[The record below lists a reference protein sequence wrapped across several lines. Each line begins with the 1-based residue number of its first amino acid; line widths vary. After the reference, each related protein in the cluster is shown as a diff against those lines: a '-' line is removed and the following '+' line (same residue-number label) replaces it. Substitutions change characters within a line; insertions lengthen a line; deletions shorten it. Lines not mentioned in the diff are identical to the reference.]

1 MADRISVDFGSLT
14 NNQLWQR
21 GMAVV
26 LALTGNARFPNPPL
40 TMAMVESLLATFQ
53 AAISDT
59 MGPNQGSKKAMALR
73 DSLRAQVI
81 SALKQVAGYVQ
92 ENANGDFSDTGF
104 ETYSTT
110 ARKTGQLVT
119 TPTFRKLYRGT
130 KSGEI
135 MVLINAVPYARGYQ
149 VQYAALKD
157 GVPGPWTVIDVMSV
171 KSAAN
176 ISGLTPATVYAFQV
190 QAIGTVNRS
199 DWSDFQTIICV

>member
-14 NNQLWQR
+14 ANRLWQR

-26 LALTGNARFPNPPL
+26 LALTGNVRFPNPPL
-40 TMAMVESLLATFQ
+40 TMAMLESLLATFK
-53 AAISDT
+53 AAISET

-110 ARKTGQLVT
+110 ARKTGQPVT
-119 TPTFRKLYRGT
+119 TPTFRKLYRG
-130 KSGEI
+130 
-135 MVLINAVPYARGYQ
+135 
-149 VQYAALKD
+149 
-157 GVPGPWTVIDVMSV
+157 
-171 KSAAN
+171 AN
-176 ISGLTPATVYAFQV
+176 
-190 QAIGTVNRS
+190 
-199 DWSDFQTIICV
+199 